1 MNAPKPRAGIALKP
15 RAGIDPSQGAGIDPS
30 QGAVIAPNQ
39 GAGNVPSQGTGDCSI
54 GSAASAKNGKSQESF
69 FPATFRHSLFVNL
82 FFGSYSDH
90 KCFRLF
96 RFSSNSSYAGS
107 SNTTH
112 KQQCKPQDGIA
123 RISCLRIIRVSCII
137 RSGSG
142 SCILF
147 PYSCIGYILCYGF
160 FYLWIPSFERISFS
174 GRCFSIKG
182 RSRFILRNDCRL
194 ILENLFNFHAVRI
207 CYGIAYLIV
216 YYFVIAILTKLCNGA
231 CICTVIFEDPIT

>member
-1 MNAPKPRAGIALKP
+1 MSRAKRPAMPRSKEPALP
-15 RAGIDPSQGAGIDPS
+15 RSKEPASPR
-30 QGAVIAPNQ
+30 NQ
-39 GAGNVPSQGTGDCSI
+39 EAGDCSI
-54 GSAASAKNGKSQESF
+54 GGAASAKNGKSQESF

-90 KCFRLF
+90 MCFRLF
-96 RFSSNSSYAGS
+96 RFSSNSCYAGS

-174 GRCFSIKG
+174 GRCFSVKG
-182 RSRFILRNDCRL
+182 RSRFIFQNDFSL
-194 ILENLFNFHAVRI
+194 ILENFFIFHTIRI
-207 CYGIAYLIV
+207 CYGIACLCAF
-216 YYFVIAILTKLCNGA
+216 YFVITILTNLCNVA
-231 CICTVIFEDPIT
+231 CICTVISKYPST